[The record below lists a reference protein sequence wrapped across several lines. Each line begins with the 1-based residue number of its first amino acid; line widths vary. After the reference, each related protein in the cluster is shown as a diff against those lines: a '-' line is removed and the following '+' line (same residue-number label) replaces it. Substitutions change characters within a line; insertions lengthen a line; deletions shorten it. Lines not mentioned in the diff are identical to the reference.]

1 MLDLK
6 IIRENKELVET
17 SLKNRNSKAN
27 ISEIITIDEARRKII
42 QEVEGLKS
50 AKNKQSEEIGK
61 LKREKKDAAL
71 LMAEVGKMNVTI
83 AELDKKLAVID
94 AQLNEALLVLPNI
107 PDKSVPVGADEKVN
121 PVVRTVGEIPKYSFK
136 PKPHWELGEQLDI
149 MAFEKA
155 VKIAESRF
163 VILKK
168 AGAKLERALI
178 NFMLDTH
185 VSAGFTEI
193 YPPYLVNGKSMQ
205 SSGQLPKFADELYKC
220 AEDDLYLIPTAEVPL
235 TNMHRDEV
243 VKEDEL
249 PFKYVSYSACFR
261 REAGSYGKDLKGLI
275 RVHQFDKVELFKFTN
290 PESSFAEL
298 ESMLLEAEEIL
309 KRLKIPYRVIH
320 LCTGDMGFASAK
332 TYDIEVWMPGLN
344 MYKEIS
350 SCSNCTDFQ
359 ARRANIKFKRKE
371 TGKSE
376 FVHTLNGS
384 GLAVGRTMAA
394 IIENYQEENG
404 DIVIPDALRSFMGGM
419 EKISVGKP

>member
-17 SLKNRNSKAN
+17 ALKNRNSKVD
-27 ISEIITIDEARRKII
+27 ISEIISIDEARRKII

-71 LMAEVGKMNVTI
+71 QMAEVGKLNVTI
-83 AELDKKLAVID
+83 AELDTRLAEID
-94 AQLNEALLVLPNI
+94 AKLSETLLVLPNI
-107 PDKSVPVGADEKVN
+107 PDKSVPVGTDEKAN
-121 PVVRTVGEIPKYSFK
+121 PVVRTVGDIPKYSFK

-168 AGAKLERALI
+168 SGAKLERALI

-243 VKEDEL
+243 VKEEEL

-290 PESSFAEL
+290 PESSFVEL
-298 ESMLLEAEEIL
+298 ESMLLQAEEIL
-309 KRLKIPYRVIH
+309 KILKLPYRVIH

-344 MYKEIS
+344 LYKEIS

-359 ARRANIKFKRKE
+359 ARRANIKFKRKA

-394 IIENYQEENG
+394 LIENYQQENG
-404 DIVIPDALRSFMGGM
+404 DIVIPEALRSFMGGM

>member
-6 IIRENKELVET
+6 LIRENKEVVET
-17 SLKNRNSKAN
+17 ALKNRNSKAN
-27 ISEIITIDEARRKII
+27 ISEILSIDESRRKII
-42 QEVEGLKS
+42 QEVEAIKS

-61 LKREKKDAAL
+61 LKRDKKDASVE
-71 LMAEVGKMNVTI
+71 MAEVGKLNVKI
-83 AELDKKLAVID
+83 AELDGKLAEVD
-94 AQLNEALLVLPNI
+94 AKLSEALLVLPNI
-107 PDKSVPVGADEKVN
+107 PDKSVPVGADEKAN
-121 PVVRTVGEIPKYSFK
+121 PVVRTVGDIPKYSFK
-136 PKPHWELGEQLDI
+136 PKPHWEVGEQLGI
-149 MAFEKA
+149 MEFEKA
-155 VKIAESRF
+155 VKIAASRF

-168 AGAKLERALI
+168 EGAKLERAII

-220 AEDDLYLIPTAEVPL
+220 SEDDLYLIPTAEVPL

-243 VKEDEL
+243 VKEDDL

-290 PESSFAEL
+290 PESSFSEL
-298 ESMLLEAEEIL
+298 ESMLLQAEEIL
-309 KRLKIPYRVIH
+309 KKLRIPYRVIH

-359 ARRANIKFKRKE
+359 ARRANIKFKRKA

-394 IIENYQEENG
+394 IIENYQQENG
-404 DIVIPDALRSFMGGM
+404 DIVIPEALRSFMGNV

>member
-1 MLDLK
+1 
-6 IIRENKELVET
+6 
-17 SLKNRNSKAN
+17 
-27 ISEIITIDEARRKII
+27 
-42 QEVEGLKS
+42 
-50 AKNKQSEEIGK
+50 
-61 LKREKKDAAL
+61 
-71 LMAEVGKMNVTI
+71 
-83 AELDKKLAVID
+83 
-94 AQLNEALLVLPNI
+94 
-107 PDKSVPVGADEKVN
+107 
-121 PVVRTVGEIPKYSFK
+121 
-136 PKPHWELGEQLDI
+136 
-149 MAFEKA
+149 
-155 VKIAESRF
+155 
-163 VILKK
+163 
-168 AGAKLERALI
+168 
-178 NFMLDTH
+178 MLDTH

>member
-168 AGAKLERALI
+168 SGAKLERALI

>member
-275 RVHQFDKVELFKFTN
+275 RVHQFDKVSFLNSPTRKVLLRSLRACFWKQKKFSNGSRFHTV
-290 PESSFAEL
+290 SFIFA
-298 ESMLLEAEEIL
+298 
-309 KRLKIPYRVIH
+309 RVI
-320 LCTGDMGFASAK
+320 
-332 TYDIEVWMPGLN
+332 WGLLLPRP
-344 MYKEIS
+344 M
-350 SCSNCTDFQ
+350 T
-359 ARRANIKFKRKE
+359 
-371 TGKSE
+371 
-376 FVHTLNGS
+376 
-384 GLAVGRTMAA
+384 
-394 IIENYQEENG
+394 
-404 DIVIPDALRSFMGGM
+404 
-419 EKISVGKP
+419 

>member
-6 IIRENKELVET
+6 LIRENKELIET
-17 SLKNRNSKAN
+17 ALKSRNFTAN
-27 ISEIITIDEARRKII
+27 IAAIISIDETRRKII
-42 QEVEGLKS
+42 QEVEALKS

-61 LKREKKDAAL
+61 LKREKKDAAGQ
-71 LMAEVGKMNVTI
+71 MAEVGKLNVRI
-83 AELDKKLAVID
+83 AELDKDLSAVD
-94 AQLNEALLVLPNI
+94 AKLNEALLGLPNI
-107 PDKSVPVGADEKVN
+107 PDKSVPVGTDEKANLLVK
-121 PVVRTVGEIPKYSFK
+121 TVGELPKYPFK
-136 PKPHWELGEQLDI
+136 PKPHWELGEQQDI
-149 MAFEKA
+149 MEFEKA
-155 VKIAESRF
+155 VKVSASRF
-163 VILKK
+163 VILKN

-178 NFMLDTH
+178 SFMLDTH
-185 VSAGFTEI
+185 VAAGFTEI
-193 YPPYLVNGKSMQ
+193 YPPFLVNGKSMQ

-243 VKEDEL
+243 LKEEKL
-249 PFKYVSYSACFR
+249 PLKYASFSSCFR

-275 RVHQFDKVELFKFTN
+275 RLHQFDKVELFKFAN
-290 PESSFAEL
+290 PESSFIEL
-298 ESMLLEAEEIL
+298 ESILFQAEEIL
-309 KRLKIPYRVIH
+309 KKLNLPYRVIQ

-359 ARRANIKFKRKE
+359 ARRANIKFKRKA
-371 TGKSE
+371 TGKLE

-394 IIENYQEENG
+394 LIENGQQENG
-404 DIVIPDALRSFMGGM
+404 DIVIPEALRPYMGGM
-419 EKISVGKP
+419 EKISVVKA

>member
-17 SLKNRNSKAN
+17 ALKNRNSKVD
-27 ISEIITIDEARRKII
+27 ISEIISIDEARRKII

-71 LMAEVGKMNVTI
+71 QMAEVGKLNVTI
-83 AELDKKLAVID
+83 AELDTRLAEID
-94 AQLNEALLVLPNI
+94 AKLSETLLVLPNI
-107 PDKSVPVGADEKVN
+107 PDKSVPVGTDEKAN
-121 PVVRTVGEIPKYSFK
+121 PVVRTVGDIPKYTFN
-136 PKPHWELGEQLDI
+136 PKPHWELGEHMDI
-149 MAFEKA
+149 MTFEKA

-243 VKEDEL
+243 VKEEEL

-290 PESSFAEL
+290 PESSFVEL
-298 ESMLLEAEEIL
+298 ESMLLQAEEIL
-309 KRLKIPYRVIH
+309 KILKLPYRVIH

-359 ARRANIKFKRKE
+359 ARRANIKFKRKA

-394 IIENYQEENG
+394 LIENYQQENG
-404 DIVIPDALRSFMGGM
+404 DIVIPEALRSFMGGM